1 MWRPAAGV
9 PCRIVQ
15 ISNRSRIRFGEFATD
30 YSVLR
35 QIHNVFQSEDFEHAE
50 PWDSFDTG
58 QRRSLV
64 AAYHAN
70 VDFSDPIDVTRLARV
85 YADAINTWGRAT
97 PTGDLAPAAL
107 QVIRAL
113 QLDGVPISDDGR
125 LSIAAAPSGLVIADL
140 RLLAH
145 PRVLEQQLERMSA
158 NVNADPPATIAAAKE
173 LVESVC
179 KFVLEDYAVAY
190 TTADD
195 LPALYKK
202 TAMVLRLNREAVPA
216 SAKGSGAAQRVL
228 QNLTTAVQS
237 LAELRNELGLGHGK
251 TQPTPALSRHAR
263 LSLNASRTVAEF
275 LLETWHARRDED
287 AAANT

>member
-1 MWRPAAGV
+1 M
-9 PCRIVQ
+9 Q
-15 ISNRSRIRFGEFATD
+15 ISNRSRIRFGEFATGC
-30 YSVLR
+30 SVLR
-35 QIHNVFQSEDFEHAE
+35 QIHNVFQSEDFTHAE
-50 PWDSFDTG
+50 PWDSFDAG
-58 QRRSLV
+58 ERRSLV

-70 VDFSDPIDVTRLARV
+70 VDFSNANDVVRLARV

-125 LSIAAAPSGLVIADL
+125 LSIAPAASGLVIADL
-140 RLLAH
+140 RLLAE
-145 PRVLEQQLERMSA
+145 PRVVEQHLERMSA
-158 NVNADPPATIAAAKE
+158 NVVGDPPAAIAAAKE

-179 KFVLEDYAVAY
+179 KFVLDDYAVDY

-202 TAMVLRLNREAVPA
+202 TANVLRLNREAVPD
-216 SAKGSGAAQRVL
+216 SAKGSAAAQRVL
-228 QNLTTAVQS
+228 QNLSTTVQS
-237 LAELRNELGLGHGK
+237 LAEFRNELGLGHGK

-263 LSLNASRTVAEF
+263 LSVNASRTVAEF
-275 LLETWHARRDED
+275 LLETWHARRDEEPG
-287 AAANT
+287 ARPASAS